1 MGATEAALFKPLCH
15 DPGSRAIPIEQLNA
29 VMCFVDEDEDFSEGW
44 IIFEL
49 LAYGDTQAIKTL
61 SQIAGPYWRG
71 RR

>member
-1 MGATEAALFKPLCH
+1 
-15 DPGSRAIPIEQLNA
+15 
-29 VMCFVDEDEDFSEGW
+29 MCFVDEDEDFSEGW